1 MIGLAC
7 TQEFLEG
14 AGDTGAVYVSLGT
27 VCSIGAEEF
36 RELAAAMSS
45 LPTRVV
51 WKVGRDDLPAGLDLG
66 NLGLGSNVKVV
77 QWAPQN
83 DLLGSGHLRA
93 FLTHGGING
102 LYEVAPLS
110 KLCLLHR
117 PRLVV
122 VHQTMAPTQ
131 ACANCR
137 RSLVFVQSASKPQRD
152 IIESRDLDW
161 PSVVPGCVSCGAN
174 RGDSPD
180 SGPAGQ
186 CHEGGAQGLWAGC
199 QPQGRP
205 EGQQH
210 WHGA

>member
-1 MIGLAC
+1 MMGLAC

-36 RELAAAMSS
+36 RELAAALSS

-83 DLLGSGHLRA
+83 GLLGSGHVRA

-102 LYEVAPLS
+102 LYEVAPL
-110 KLCLLHR
+110 
-117 PRLVV
+117 
-122 VHQTMAPTQ
+122 
-131 ACANCR
+131 
-137 RSLVFVQSASKPQRD
+137 
-152 IIESRDLDW
+152 
-161 PSVVPGCVSCGAN
+161 
-174 RGDSPD
+174 
-180 SGPAGQ
+180 
-186 CHEGGAQGLWAGC
+186 
-199 QPQGRP
+199 
-205 EGQQH
+205 
-210 WHGA
+210 

>member
-1 MIGLAC
+1 MKGLAC
-7 TQEFLEG
+7 TQDFLEG

-36 RELAAAMSS
+36 RELAAALSS

-83 DLLGSGHLRA
+83 GLLGSGHVRA

-110 KLCLLHR
+110 KLCLFHR
-117 PRLVV
+117 PAWWPFNR
-122 VHQTMAPTQ
+122 QSPTQ
-131 ACANCR
+131 ACANYCR
-137 RSLVFVQSASKPQRD
+137 ALVIVPASCK
-152 IIESRDLDW
+152 EMS
-161 PSVVPGCVSCGAN
+161 
-174 RGDSPD
+174 
-180 SGPAGQ
+180 
-186 CHEGGAQGLWAGC
+186 
-199 QPQGRP
+199 
-205 EGQQH
+205 
-210 WHGA
+210 